1 MATGITPRTTVP
13 ARAVIVATRSIAEAV
28 PQLSDSVPL
37 SELVGKWL
45 HVYAIESFTSEGF
58 GEGVRLHVREA
69 DEQGVELSDE
79 FTIATFAFRIRQ
91 MANTILGE
99 AAYAPFAPPIRCQ
112 VTSFGTAKGM
122 SYDLVDA

>member
-69 DEQGVELSDE
+69 DENGAELSDE
-79 FTIATFAFRIRQ
+79 FTIATFSYRFRSIGK
-91 MANTILGE
+91 AILNGQQWIACE
-99 AAYAPFAPPIRCQ
+99 PPVRGR
-112 VTSFGTAKGM
+112 VTTYPTPKGQG
-122 SYDLVDA
+122 YDLTAG